1 MKHVVGRCYLYVDV
15 VDGWRYLYFD
25 VLSMAERQ
33 QCLDGGGMEYI
44 IAGWVREMRSE
55 RWQHEIL
62 HSYCV
67 DEDEDDDGSFNDT
80 PNGSKPITAIT
91 PPTKIKHTGNMYG
104 RK

>member
-1 MKHVVGRCYLYVDV
+1 
-15 VDGWRYLYFD
+15 
-25 VLSMAERQ
+25 MAERQ

-80 PNGSKPITAIT
+80 PNGSNNSNHTADENKAHWQYVWSQVNIYRR
-91 PPTKIKHTGNMYG
+91 PWLFIA
-104 RK
+104 